1 MLAPFCFGIQF
12 VADID
17 PILRETALLTFRD
30 IIFFGLDAIIKH
42 CCFLLEVL
50 RGLHIRSA
58 DILREWLKNAQYSA
72 LFKNFVTNL
81 VTDFWV

>member
-1 MLAPFCFGIQF
+1 MCRAMLAPYCCGIQF

-30 IIFFGLDAIIKH
+30 IIFFGLDAIINH

-58 DILREWLKNAQYSA
+58 DIWLKTPSIRHFLPN
-72 LFKNFVTNL
+72 
-81 VTDFWV
+81 W